1 MNKCSNLCEKGV
13 KMVISE
19 IISIASACLFAIIT
33 IITNV
38 ITLCKKN
45 KKTKVLEILSNIPS
59 YVSQAEQIFGSGNG
73 QAKLQWVLT
82 KVQIDSVKANVD
94 ISEEE
99 ATSQIESVLQTP
111 QKKEVEQT
119 SQTV

>member
-1 MNKCSNLCEKGV
+1 MA
-13 KMVISE
+13 ISE
-19 IISIASACLFAIIT
+19 IISIACSCVFAVVT
-33 IITNV
+33 IIVNIV
-38 ITLCKKN
+38 ALLKKN
-45 KKTKVLEILSNIPS
+45 KKATVLQILSNVAS

-82 KVQIDSVKANVD
+82 KIQIDSVKANVD

-99 ATSQIESVLQTP
+99 VISQIEAVLQTP

>member
-1 MNKCSNLCEKGV
+1 MA
-13 KMVISE
+13 ISE
-19 IISIASACLFAIIT
+19 IVSLVSACVFAVVT
-33 IITNV
+33 IIVNIV
-38 ITLCKKN
+38 TLLKKN
-45 KKTKVLEILSNIPS
+45 KKATVLQILANVPS

-82 KVQIDSVKANVD
+82 KIQIDSVKANVD
-94 ISEEE
+94 ISEDVVKEE
-99 ATSQIESVLQTP
+99 IESVLQTP

>member
-1 MNKCSNLCEKGV
+1 MA
-13 KMVISE
+13 ISE
-19 IISIASACLFAIIT
+19 IISIASACLFAVIT
-33 IITNV
+33 IVANV

-45 KKTKVLEILSNIPS
+45 KKAKVLEILSNIPN
-59 YVSQAEQIFGSGNG
+59 YVSQAEQIFGPGNG

-119 SQTV
+119 SQIV